1 MPSCA
6 WLAVECACRNLRL
19 EIPTRLPNQP
29 RPRLG
34 EHCQGVLCAGK
45 CFFIIIIHR
54 CSGWFS
60 CPKPGTILRKQNPK
74 SPPQRRAALSSQTAA
89 VARNGLTALAARPL
103 FSMRLAGVFFHDL
116 NGLQLHHPGTV
127 LQLIA
132 RMHGRVIRLL
142 VADHGGDDFEPAH
155 AQAAQRAGM
164 ALAFF
169 PVGFVIDARPVAI
182 VPAQIYPQV
191 NGVQKPANPGLSGV
205 ALVVLNETGTL
216 V

>member
-1 MPSCA
+1 
-6 WLAVECACRNLRL
+6 
-19 EIPTRLPNQP
+19 
-29 RPRLG
+29 
-34 EHCQGVLCAGK
+34 
-45 CFFIIIIHR
+45 
-54 CSGWFS
+54 
-60 CPKPGTILRKQNPK
+60 
-74 SPPQRRAALSSQTAA
+74 
-89 VARNGLTALAARPL
+89 
-103 FSMRLAGVFFHDL
+103 MRLAGIFFYDL
-116 NGLQLHHPGTV
+116 DGLQLHHPRAV

-132 RMHGRVIRLL
+132 RMHGRVIGRL
-142 VADHGGDDFEPAH
+142 VADHGRDDFEPAH
-155 AQAAQRAGM
+155 AQAAQRAGV